1 MVKIRLK
8 RTGKKN
14 APCYRLVV
22 ADSRSPRDGKNIE
35 IVGFYDPINAQEKVD
50 IERIDYW
57 LSQGAQP
64 SETAAD
70 IIRRAKTGEATCGK
84 KKEIRDKAAAAAK
97 AEAEA
102 AAKAKADEEAAK
114 AAEAKA
120 AESAEAEE
128 TVEG

>member
-1 MVKIRLK
+1 MVRIRLK

-14 APCYRLVV
+14 APCYRVVV

-35 IVGFYDPINAQEKVD
+35 IVGFYDPINAQEKINV
-50 IERIDYW
+50 ERIDYW

-64 SETAAD
+64 SETVAD

-84 KKEIRDKAAAAAK
+84 KQEIRDKAAAAAK

-102 AAKAKADEEAAK
+102 EAKAAEEAAK
-114 AAEAKA
+114 AAEAEA
-120 AESAEAEE
+120 AAEESAEAEE

>member
-1 MVKIRLK
+1 MVRIRLK

-14 APCYRLVV
+14 APCYRVVV

-35 IVGFYDPINAQEKVD
+35 IVGFYDPINAQEKINV
-50 IERIDYW
+50 ERIDYW

-64 SETAAD
+64 SETVAD

-84 KKEIRDKAAAAAK
+84 KQEIRDKAAAAAK

-102 AAKAKADEEAAK
+102 EAKAAQEAAK
-114 AAEAKA
+114 AAEAEA
-120 AESAEAEE
+120 AKSAEAEE